1 MNLCSGVSSV
11 CAGWKC
17 VGVYV
22 GLPSANSFAP
32 VPPVTAGGDC
42 GDGGDV
48 LFALLSAGFKF
59 LSLLFSHTMRMM
71 MRTIVT
77 TSSTATTPATI
88 PADDPLVVLP
98 VVLPDP
104 DDPLVVGEVVL
115 PPDLLSVVHF
125 TSA

>member
-1 MNLCSGVSSV
+1 M
-11 CAGWKC
+11 
-17 VGVYV
+17 
-22 GLPSANSFAP
+22 GLPSANVTSFAP
-32 VPPVTAGGDC
+32 VPPVTAAGDC

-48 LFALLSAGFKF
+48 LFALLPAGFKF

-71 MRTIVT
+71 MRTIVMM
-77 TSSTATTPATI
+77 TSSTTTTPATI

-115 PPDLLSVVHF
+115 SPDLLSVVHF